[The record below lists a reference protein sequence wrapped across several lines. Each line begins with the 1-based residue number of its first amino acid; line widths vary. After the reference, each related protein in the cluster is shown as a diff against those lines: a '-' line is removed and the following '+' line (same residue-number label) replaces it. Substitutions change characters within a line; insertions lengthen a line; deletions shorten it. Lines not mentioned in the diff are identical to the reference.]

1 VTRSSGRAI
10 VGPIVKMTLFAIVT
24 ITLTALLGATI
35 ANSNFGG
42 TSSYKARFT
51 DASGLKMGDDVRILG
66 VKVGTVDE
74 LVVVEDRIAEV
85 RFDIDAGRR
94 LPASATATIKYRNL
108 VGQRYL
114 ALSTGTGTAA
124 LLEPGGTIPVER
136 TTPALNLTVLFNGFK
151 PLFQALSPD
160 DVNKLAFEIVQ
171 VLQGEGGTVENILRH
186 TATLTSTIAGRD
198 KVIGDLIDNLNNVLG
213 TVNGRGNE
221 VSDLVLSLQ
230 QLVSG
235 LSADRKPIGDAIS
248 ALGSLTDTTAG
259 LLEQARPSL
268 KQDIALIGPLAEIL
282 NKQEPLLDGMLK
294 GLEARA
300 DTFTRTVSYGSWLNF
315 YLCQMSGTVGISGLN
330 VQLNLLPVPTTQMP
344 ERCGP

>member
-1 VTRSSGRAI
+1 VRSV
-10 VGPIVKMTLFAIVT
+10 VGPVIKMVIFAVVT

-42 TSSYKARFT
+42 TSAYKARFT

-74 LVVVEDRIAEV
+74 LVVVDERIAEV

-94 LPASATATIKYRNL
+94 LPASATATVKYRNL

-114 ALSTGTGTAA
+114 ALGTGTGTTA
-124 LLEPGGTIPVER
+124 LLEPGGTIPTER

-160 DVNKLAFEIVQ
+160 DVNKLAFEIIQ
-171 VLQGEGGTVENILRH
+171 VLQGEGGTVDSILRH

-198 KVIGDLIDNLNNVLG
+198 EVIGDLITNLNTVLG
-213 TVNGRGNE
+213 TVNGRGDE
-221 VSDLVLSLQ
+221 VSDLVSNLQ

-235 LSADRKPIGDAIS
+235 LAADRKPVGDAIA

-259 LLEQARPSL
+259 LLEQARPAL
-268 KQDIALIGPLAEIL
+268 KQDIAQLGPLAEIL

-294 GLEARA
+294 GLENRA

-315 YLCQMSGTVGISGLN
+315 YLCRMSGTVGVSALN
-330 VQLNLLPVPTTQMP
+330 LQLDLLPVPSTQMP
-344 ERCGP
+344 ARCGP

>member
-1 VTRSSGRAI
+1 MRSV
-10 VGPIVKMTLFAIVT
+10 VGPVVKMTIFAIVT
-24 ITLTALLGATI
+24 IALTALLGATI

-51 DASGLKMGDDVRILG
+51 DASGLKPGDDVRILG
-66 VKVGTVDE
+66 VKVGTVDS
-74 LVVVEDRIAEV
+74 LSVVDDKYAEV
-85 RFDIDAGRR
+85 SFDIDAGRR
-94 LPASATATIKYRNL
+94 IPASATAIIRYRNL

-114 ALSTGTGTAA
+114 ALGMGTGTTA

-151 PLFQALSPD
+151 PLFQALQPD
-160 DVNKLAFEIVQ
+160 DVNKLAFEIIQ
-171 VLQGEGGTVENILRH
+171 VLQGEGGTVDSILQH

-198 KVIGDLIDNLNNVLG
+198 KVIGDLVTNLNNVLG
-213 TVNGRGNE
+213 TVNGRTGE
-221 VSDLVLSLQ
+221 VNDLIVSLQ

-259 LLEQARPSL
+259 LLDQARPAL
-268 KQDIALIGPLAEIL
+268 KQDIALLGPLAETL
-282 NKQEPLLDGMLK
+282 NKQQPLLDGMLK
-294 GLEARA
+294 GLENRA
-300 DTFTRTVSYGSWLNF
+300 DTFTRAVSYGSWLNF
-315 YLCQMSGTVGISGLN
+315 YLCRMSGTVGVSSLN
-330 VQLNLLPVPTTQMP
+330 LTLSLLPVPSTQMP

>member
-1 VTRSSGRAI
+1 VRGV
-10 VGPIVKMTLFAIVT
+10 VGPIVKMVVFAAVT

-42 TSSYKARFT
+42 TSAYRARFA
-51 DASGLKMGDDVRILG
+51 DASGLKAGDDVRILG
-66 VKVGTVDE
+66 VKVGTVDK
-74 LVVVEDRIAEV
+74 LVVADDRVAEV

-94 LPASATATIKYRNL
+94 IPSSATATIKYRNL

-114 ALSTGTGTAA
+114 AVGTGTGSAT

-151 PLFQALSPD
+151 PLFRALSPE
-160 DVNKLAFEIVQ
+160 DVNKLAFEIIQ
-171 VLQGEGGTVENILRH
+171 VLQGEGGTVDNILRH
-186 TATLTSTIAGRD
+186 TATLTATIAGRD
-198 KVIGDLIDNLNNVLG
+198 KVIGDLINNLNTVLG

-221 VSDLVLSLQ
+221 VSDLILSLQ

-235 LSADRKPIGDAIS
+235 LAGDRKPIGDAIS
-248 ALGSLTDTTAG
+248 ALGSLTETTAG
-259 LLEQARPSL
+259 LLDQARPAL
-268 KQDIALIGPLAEIL
+268 KQDIALLGPLAENL

-294 GLEARA
+294 GLESRA
-300 DTFTRTVSYGSWLNF
+300 DTFTRAVSYGSWLNF
-315 YLCQMSGTVGISGLN
+315 YLCRMSGTVGVSALN
-330 VQLNLLPVPTTQMP
+330 LQLALLPVPSTQMP

>member
-1 VTRSSGRAI
+1 MRSVT
-10 VGPIVKMTLFAIVT
+10 GPIIKMAIFAIITV
-24 ITLTALLGATI
+24 TLTALLGATI

-42 TSSYKARFT
+42 TSAYRARFA
-51 DASGLKMGDDVRILG
+51 DASGLKVGDDVRILG
-66 VKVGTVDE
+66 VKVGTVDS
-74 LVVVEDRIAEV
+74 LAVVEDRFAEV
-85 RFDIDAGRR
+85 RFDMDAGRR
-94 LPASATATIKYRNL
+94 LPASATATVKYRNL

-114 ALSTGTGTAA
+114 ALGTGIGSAD
-124 LLEPGGTIPVER
+124 LLKPGDTIPVER
-136 TTPALNLTVLFNGFK
+136 TRPALNLTVLFNGFK
-151 PLFQALSPD
+151 PLFQALKPE

-171 VLQGEGGTVENILRH
+171 VLQGEGGTVDSILQH

-198 KVIGDLIDNLNNVLG
+198 KVIGDLINNLNTVLG

-221 VSDLVLSLQ
+221 VSDLILSLQ

-235 LSADRKPIGDAIS
+235 LASDREPIGEAVS
-248 ALGSLTDTTAG
+248 ALGDLTSTTAG

-268 KQDIALIGPLAEIL
+268 KQDIALLGPLAETL

-294 GLEARA
+294 GLENRA

-315 YLCQMSGTVGISGLN
+315 YLCRMSGTVGVSALN
-330 VQLNLLPVPTTQMP
+330 LQLSLLPVPSTQMP

>member
-1 VTRSSGRAI
+1 MRSV
-10 VGPIVKMTLFAIVT
+10 VGPIIKMTIFAIVT

-42 TSSYKARFT
+42 TSSYRARFA
-51 DASGLKMGDDVRILG
+51 DASGLKPGDDVRILG
-66 VKVGTVDE
+66 VKVGTVDS
-74 LVVVEDRIAEV
+74 LSVVDDKVAEV

-94 LPASATATIKYRNL
+94 IPASATAVIKYRNL

-114 ALSTGTGTAA
+114 ALGMGTGTTA
-124 LLEPGGTIPVER
+124 LLQPGGTIPVGR

-151 PLFQALSPD
+151 PLFQALRPD
-160 DVNKLAFEIVQ
+160 DVNKLAFEVIQ
-171 VLQGEGGTVENILRH
+171 VLQGEGGTVDSILQH
-186 TATLTSTIAGRD
+186 TATLTATIAGRD
-198 KVIGDLIDNLNNVLG
+198 KVIGELITNLNTVLG
-213 TVNGRGNE
+213 TVNGRSGE
-221 VSDLVLSLQ
+221 VSDLIVSLQ

-259 LLEQARPSL
+259 LLDQARPAL
-268 KQDIALIGPLAEIL
+268 KQDIALLGPLAETL

-294 GLEARA
+294 GLENRA
-300 DTFTRTVSYGSWLNF
+300 DTFTRAVSYGSWLNF
-315 YLCQMSGTVGISGLN
+315 YLCRMSGTVGVSALN
-330 VQLNLLPVPTTQMP
+330 LQLSLLPVASTQMP

>member
-1 VTRSSGRAI
+1 MRSV
-10 VGPIVKMTLFAIVT
+10 VGPIIKMTIFAIVT

-42 TSSYKARFT
+42 TSAYRARFA
-51 DASGLKMGDDVRILG
+51 DASGLKRGDDVRILG
-66 VKVGTVDE
+66 VKVGTVDS
-74 LVVVEDRIAEV
+74 LSVVDDKVAEV
-85 RFDIDAGRR
+85 SFDIDAGRR
-94 LPASATATIKYRNL
+94 IPASATAVIKYRNL

-114 ALSTGTGTAA
+114 ALGMGAGSTA

-151 PLFQALSPD
+151 PLFQALQPD
-160 DVNKLAFEIVQ
+160 DVNKLAFEIIQ
-171 VLQGEGGTVENILRH
+171 VLQGEGGTVDSILQH
-186 TATLTSTIAGRD
+186 TATLTSAIAGRD
-198 KVIGDLIDNLNNVLG
+198 KVIGDLIANLNTVLG
-213 TVNGRGNE
+213 TVNGRSGE
-221 VSDLVLSLQ
+221 VSDLIVSLQ

-259 LLEQARPSL
+259 LLEGARPAL
-268 KQDIALIGPLAEIL
+268 KQDIALLGPLAENL

-294 GLEARA
+294 GLENRA
-300 DTFTRTVSYGSWLNF
+300 DTFTRAVSYGSWLNF
-315 YLCQMSGTVGISGLN
+315 YLCRMSGTVGVSALN
-330 VQLNLLPVPTTQMP
+330 LQLSLLPVASTQMP

>member
-1 VTRSSGRAI
+1 MRSV
-10 VGPIVKMTLFAIVT
+10 VGPIVKMTIFAIVT

-51 DASGLKMGDDVRILG
+51 DASGLKPGDDVRILG
-66 VKVGTVDE
+66 VKVGTVDS
-74 LVVVEDRIAEV
+74 LSVVDDKYAEV
-85 RFDIDAGRR
+85 SFDIDAGRR
-94 LPASATATIKYRNL
+94 VPASATAIIRYRNL

-114 ALSTGTGTAA
+114 ALGMGTGTTA

-151 PLFQALSPD
+151 PLFQALQPD
-160 DVNKLAFEIVQ
+160 DVNKLAFEIIQ
-171 VLQGEGGTVENILRH
+171 VLQGEGGTVDSILQH

-198 KVIGDLIDNLNNVLG
+198 KVIGDLVTNLNNVLG
-213 TVNGRGNE
+213 TVNGRTGE
-221 VSDLVLSLQ
+221 VNDLILSLQ

-259 LLEQARPSL
+259 LLDQARPAL
-268 KQDIALIGPLAEIL
+268 KQDIALLGPLAETL

-294 GLEARA
+294 GLENRA
-300 DTFTRTVSYGSWLNF
+300 DTFTRAVSYGSWLNF
-315 YLCQMSGTVGISGLN
+315 YLCRMSGTVGVSSLN
-330 VQLNLLPVPTTQMP
+330 LTLSLLPVPSTQMP